1 MGTANSNENDS
12 CVMEKRVEVDITIT
26 GILDEFAGHVINETT
41 RHSLRTLMPR
51 RRKPIYIEV
60 EIALDDDISP
70 AKALVHQ
77 EDEDT
82 FFMSIADSVCDDFEE
97 LAYCVAHECVH
108 MKQYLRNEVVD
119 LAVDRKKWK
128 GKLYNLTE
136 VNYADLPW
144 EQEANLLEM
153 PLANHIVKKWGLQS
167 VS

>member
-1 MGTANSNENDS
+1 
-12 CVMEKRVEVDITIT
+12 MEKRVEVEVIVT
-26 GILDEFAGHVINETT
+26 GILDEFAGHVINETM
-41 RHSLRTLMPR
+41 RHSLCTLMPKR
-51 RRKPIYIEV
+51 QKPIYVEV
-60 EIALDDDISP
+60 EIALDDDITP

-108 MKQYLRNEVVD
+108 MKQYLRGEVKD
-119 LAVDRKKWK
+119 LAVDQKKWI
-128 GKLYNLTE
+128 GELYNLNE

-144 EQEANLLEM
+144 EQEAVLLEM
-153 PLANHIVKKWGLQS
+153 PLANHIVKKWDLSS